1 VVGEVGSDFKCTVQ
15 YNISVNDHGCMLA
28 ALVVTKEN
36 KHVMHNLFE
45 NLVHH
50 MYEDA
55 RIEGKEKMMRD
66 WDRVGRDFY
75 K

>member
-1 VVGEVGSDFKCTVQ
+1 MQ
-15 YNISVNDHGCMLA
+15 YNISVNGHVCMLA

-45 NLVHH
+45 NLFII
-50 MYEDA
+50 MYACA
-55 RIEGKEKMMRD
+55 RMDEEKMVRG
-66 WDRVGRDFY
+66 WDRVGY